1 MKEVK
6 ITLGESDIK
15 MLEDIFENESG
26 FQPRNVEDHLIIS
39 IMRQCIDLENI
50 IEDKDE

>member
-26 FQPRNVEDHLIIS
+26 FQPHSVQDHLIIS

-50 IEDKDE
+50 IEEKDE